1 MSNLSVSYLGLNLKT
16 PIIVGS
22 SGLTDS
28 PDKIVELEKHGAGAV
43 VLKSLFEEQIKGEAG
58 SMLMDGQY
66 PSAEDYLMTYIRSNT
81 VDNYLSLIEASKK
94 NTSIPVIA
102 SVNCVSSGEWISFA
116 KSVEEA
122 GADAIELNMFYLPL
136 NEDKRSE
143 DYENTYFD
151 LVTSIKKETQIPIVV
166 KLGQNLTNIP
176 GFIEQL
182 YNRGAKAVVMFNRF
196 YAPDINI
203 QKIDFTPADVLSSP
217 QEIRNSL
224 RWVGIVSAVVEQI
237 EICAST
243 GVHSG
248 EAVIKQ
254 LLAGANA
261 VQVCTALYKNGVS
274 YLEEMNKTLEDWM
287 ELNSFEHIDEFRGR
301 LNYKHIKEPSVF
313 ERSQFMK
320 YYSDKK

>member
-1 MSNLSVSYLGLNLKT
+1 
-16 PIIVGS
+16 
-22 SGLTDS
+22 
-28 PDKIVELEKHGAGAV
+28 
-43 VLKSLFEEQIKGEAG
+43 
-58 SMLMDGQY
+58 MDGQY